1 MQYPI
6 RSKNKIK
13 ELQYRLDIIKAYEEK
28 KEIEGDFARI
38 IKNVL
43 GYMKESFPK
52 ESRRNILCRAKD
64 LLNKRIVC

>member
-6 RSKNKIK
+6 RSENKIE
-13 ELQYRLDIIKAYEEK
+13 ELRYRLDIIKAYEEK

-52 ESRRNILCRAKD
+52 ESQKNILSRAKD
-64 LLNKRIVC
+64 LLNKRIVF